1 MATRGGGPATPDT
14 GGSRGLGG
22 SGQRLATETKQA
34 FKTTEFWAYV
44 AILIGLLIA
53 GNTIE
58 GEEGGSDVLDAG
70 KVWLYATLL
79 TIGYMLSRGLA
90 KSGSRDPYWAE
101 RGDRNIDH

>member
-1 MATRGGGPATPDT
+1 MATRGGSTPAAPDT
-14 GGSRGLGG
+14 GRGGG
-22 SGQRLATETKQA
+22 FGQRLATETKQA

-44 AILIGLLIA
+44 AVLIGLFIA
-53 GNTIE
+53 GNSIE

-70 KVWLYATLL
+70 KVWLYAILL

-101 RGDRNIDH
+101 RGDRNADH